1 MKRFIKEKSN
11 KIGLPPGSLLYVG
24 DRNTEKTTIKIIDY
38 DKENFLEKKI
48 DKIEE
53 CFDFKDK
60 SSVSWIN
67 IDGIYDTKVIE
78 KIGKKFDLHP
88 LILEDI
94 LNTDQRPKMED
105 FENYIFIV
113 FKMLQYDEKA
123 NMIVAGQVSLIL
135 GEKFVI
141 SFQEQPDDVFES
153 IRDRIRNGKGHI
165 RSMKSGY
172 LAYCLIDAIVDN
184 YFLILEKIGEK
195 IEEIENKLAS
205 DPNSETLTLIYNL
218 KREMIFLRKSVW
230 PLRELISNVQRS
242 ESEIIQD
249 VNKIYLKD
257 LYDHTIQVIDTV
269 ESFRDMISGLLE
281 IYLSTVSN
289 KMNEVM
295 KVLTVFAALFIP
307 LTFIVGIYG
316 MNFEYMP
323 ELYWKWSYPV
333 LLFVIISIIS
343 VMLYYFKRKSWL

>member
-1 MKRFIKEKSN
+1 MKRFIKKKSN

-24 DRNTEKTTIKIIDY
+24 DRKTEKTTITLIDY
-38 DKENFLEKKI
+38 DEEKFFEKKI

-67 IDGIYDTKVIE
+67 IDGIYDTNVIE

-94 LNTDQRPKMED
+94 LNTDQRPKIED

-123 NMIVAGQVSLIL
+123 NMIAAEQVSLIL

-141 SFQEQPDDVFES
+141 SFQEQPGDVFES
-153 IRDRIRNGKGHI
+153 LRDRIRNGKGRI
-165 RSMKSGY
+165 RRMNSGY

-195 IEEIENKLAS
+195 IEEIENKFAS
-205 DPNSETLTLIYNL
+205 DPNSNTLTLIHKL

-230 PLRELISNVQRS
+230 PLREVISNIQRS
-242 ESEIIQD
+242 ESKIIQD

-257 LYDHTIQVIDTV
+257 IYDHTIQVIDTV

-289 KMNEVM
+289 KMNEIM

-333 LLFVIISIIS
+333 LWFVIITIIS
-343 VMLYYFKRKSWL
+343 VMLYYFKRKNWL